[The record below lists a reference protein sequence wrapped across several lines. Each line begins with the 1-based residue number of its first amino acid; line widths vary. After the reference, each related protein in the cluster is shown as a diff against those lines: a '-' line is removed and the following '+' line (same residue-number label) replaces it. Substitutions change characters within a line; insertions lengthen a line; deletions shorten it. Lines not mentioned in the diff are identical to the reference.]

1 MIDKEKPRKKPSA
14 KGQLLVR
21 EASTGRFLT
30 LAFAGDPAAY
40 EGKETTKAVTV
51 KSGRY
56 VRVKT
61 ARREKAHSFAAVER
75 QIRKLQAQ
83 VEALT
88 ARAEEKE
95 ALVVDVVDLEDLTV
109 LDAKTAYDLLDN
121 PPQPNAKLQALLAL
135 R

>member
-1 MIDKEKPRKKPSA
+1 MIDKEKPRNKPSA

-40 EGKETTKAVTV
+40 EGMETTKAV
-51 KSGRY
+51 KSGHY
-56 VRVKT
+56 VLRAKT

-95 ALVVDVVDLEDLTV
+95 ALVVDVVDLEGLTV

-121 PPQPNAKLQALLAL
+121 PPQPNAKLQSLLAL